1 MKKEIIILTSLA
13 LFTAACNNTQDD
25 APEQTY
31 VDITISASTADG
43 YTRAAG
49 DPTVKADRCI
59 LAIYNADGS
68 EYGIAPVTAA
78 ADASGNFHFEPRL
91 LAGRSY
97 RLVFWADN
105 GGSNSGD
112 LYYDTSRGLR
122 NITVKGNVAACDE
135 AADAF
140 WGVTDFTADMSK
152 AVKATLTRATCRI
165 NVTTEF
171 TPATGSEYTV
181 SAAFTDAPTG
191 FDAMTGSVGGKQD
204 LVSSATVAATGSPIE
219 WYTYVLAPAE
229 EGHTVDFT
237 MTATDDGGATQA
249 YDREFS
255 GIPIQRN
262 YEVNVSVTSSGISA
276 PTLSTAA
283 TQRR

>member
-1 MKKEIIILTSLA
+1 MKKEIIILTFLT

-49 DPTVKADRCI
+49 DPTVMADRCI

-68 EYGIAPVTAA
+68 EYGIEPVTAA

-91 LAGRSY
+91 LSGRSY
-97 RLVFWADN
+97 RLVFWADK
-105 GGSNSGD
+105 GGSDNGD
-112 LYYDTSRGLR
+112 LYYDTSSGLR
-122 NITVKGNVAACDE
+122 SITVKENAVAACNE

-140 WGVTDFTADMSK
+140 WGVTDFTADGPK
-152 AVKATLTRATCRI
+152 AVEAMLTRATCRI

-171 TPATGSEYTV
+171 TPATSEYIV
-181 SAAFTDAPTG
+181 SAAFTDVPTH
-191 FDAMTGSVGGKQD
+191 FDAMTGSAGGRQG
-204 LVSSATVAATGSPIE
+204 LVSSATVAATGSPIK
-219 WYTYVLAPAE
+219 WYTYVMAPDE

-237 MTATDDGGATQA
+237 MTATANGEATPA
-249 YDREFS
+249 YEREFKD
-255 GIPIQRN
+255 IPIQRN
-262 YEVNVSVTSSGISA
+262 YEVNVSVTSSGTSA